1 MLDPIDQQIVNILME
16 DSRTTNVK
24 IAKKIKRS
32 ESTVRQRLTKL
43 IAKGVLRKFTVIVD
57 PNAFGVNTIAFAGVN
72 TNSSKLLKVI
82 KNLNKINEIVSIST
96 TTGDYMILCEIW
108 TKDGAHLS
116 DVIDKMEEI
125 DGVIE
130 VLPSII
136 QEKYKE

>member
-57 PNAFGVNTIAFAGVN
+57 PNAFGVNTIAFVGVN

>member
-57 PNAFGVNTIAFAGVN
+57 PNAFGVNTIAFVGVN

-96 TTGDYMILCEIW
+96 TTGDYMILCEVW

>member
-43 IAKGVLRKFTVIVD
+43 IAKGGLRKFTVIVD
-57 PNAFGVNTIAFAGVN
+57 PNAFGVNTIAYVGVN

>member
-1 MLDPIDQQIVNILME
+1 ME

-57 PNAFGVNTIAFAGVN
+57 PNAFGVNTIAFVGVN

>member
-1 MLDPIDQQIVNILME
+1 ME
-16 DSRTTNVK
+16 DSRTTNVE

-43 IAKGVLRKFTVIVD
+43 IDKSVLRKFTVIVD
-57 PNAFGVNTIAFAGVN
+57 PNAFGINTIAYVGVN
-72 TNSSKLLKVI
+72 TNPSKLLKVI
-82 KNLNKINEIVSIST
+82 KNLQKINELVSIST